1 MEVTNSQRRQT
12 QAMMVVPVVLTST
25 APHRIFHAYLY
36 FLELGEVLLIHV
48 QIPNMAL
55 K

>member
-1 MEVTNSQRRQT
+1 MKL
-12 QAMMVVPVVLTST
+12 PVVLTNT
-25 APHRIFHAYLY
+25 AAHRIFHAYLY
-36 FLELGEVLLIHV
+36 FLELGKVPLIHV